1 MEVKSR
7 WIGTA
12 GEGPMCCRCFQIER
26 KRCAFRNSTILWFK
40 KSLIRSGKQLTCD
53 PLRVERAVR
62 VAVAKRSAREGGGS
76 EPGGEEN
83 DVQ

>member
-1 MEVKSR
+1 MEVR

-12 GEGPMCCRCFQIER
+12 GQGPMCCRCLKIEH
-26 KRCAFRNSTILWFK
+26 KRRAFRNSTILRFQ
-40 KSLIRSGKQLTCD
+40 KSLIQNGKQLKFD